1 MMVLSQK
8 FRLKLMNSFADFF
21 DQQNIIDDR
30 IIYGFSEN
38 GKYVYLKDFII
49 IIQTINIPG

>member
-1 MMVLSQK
+1 
-8 FRLKLMNSFADFF
+8 MNSFADFF

-49 IIQTINIPG
+49 IIQTSNIPG